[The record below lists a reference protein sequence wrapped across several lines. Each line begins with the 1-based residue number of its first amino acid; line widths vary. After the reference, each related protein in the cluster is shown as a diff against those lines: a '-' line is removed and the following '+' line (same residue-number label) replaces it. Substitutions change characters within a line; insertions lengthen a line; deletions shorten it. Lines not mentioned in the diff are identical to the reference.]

1 MSDSDVP
8 TPAPDGNVPP
18 PPPPPPSGSPIPPPV
33 EPSSADPTL
42 AGDATPTDPT
52 ISGDPTSPVDPTL
65 ADDPGLPGDGDPTL
79 VDIPVTPGSAAGAES
94 TTIMAA
100 TGAVAAGIPPTEPPA
115 VMMLDEEFAEEPV
128 PWYQKPG
135 PIAAVIIAVLAIGG
149 LVAWLIFGGSDDD
162 DDAASPTS
170 TFLAF
175 ELTDVAGDPLDTGF
189 VVEIVGPAD
198 APKSFVWLRPDGTP
212 AGEPAGDSTGS
223 DGRVAFEWEAD
234 DTVAD
239 PATWTS
245 TISAQISV
253 PAGWTPPGPVVDC
266 VLQPLEGQQ
275 TVVAMTVELSSPD
288 ASADRLASITFP
300 NYTAEPG
307 DSVSCRLAAIAPV
320 ETTVVE
326 TTVVDTTVVETTVV
340 ETTEATTTTTVAPT
354 TVPETT
360 TPPTTVPPSTTT
372 TSIDIIP
379 PTPAQTLWDVIEASP
394 SLSEF
399 EKFAIQAGY
408 QPALDDPTRTFTIF
422 APTNEAIDAFLNP
435 GAGSPPSTDS
445 TTTTVPPGT
454 LNQILL
460 AHANDTEAIIL
471 ADLLNLPSIPVL
483 CGDPQPIVNGTP
495 PTVGGAGI
503 YIQAPPASNG
513 VLYLIDK
520 VLTPINQTADN
531 CAAP

>member
-18 PPPPPPSGSPIPPPV
+18 PPPPPPPPP
-33 EPSSADPTL
+33 SGGSAVTPPDVPMLADDPTL
-42 AGDATPTDPT
+42 AGDPT
-52 ISGDPTSPVDPTL
+52 I
-65 ADDPGLPGDGDPTL
+65 ADDPMLPGDPLPGDPGDPTL

-94 TTIMAA
+94 TAMMAA
-100 TGAVAAGIPPTEPPA
+100 TGAMAAAGLPPTEPPE
-115 VMMLDEEFAEEPV
+115 VMILDDEFAEEPV

-149 LVAWLIFGGSDDD
+149 LVAWLIFGGNDDD

-198 APKSFVWLRPDGTP
+198 APKSFVWLRPDDTP
-212 AGEPAGDSTGS
+212 AGEPAGESTGS

-275 TVVAMTVELSSPD
+275 SVVAMTVELSSPD

-320 ETTVVE
+320 ETTVVG

-340 ETTEATTTTTVAPT
+340 ETTEATTTTTPPT
-354 TVPETT
+354 TVPATT

-379 PTPAQTLWDVIEASP
+379 PTPTQTLWDVIEASP

-399 EKFAIQAGY
+399 EQFAIQAGY
-408 QPALDDPTRTFTIF
+408 QPALDDPTRTFTLF

-435 GAGSPPSTDS
+435 DEGSPPSTDS
-445 TTTTVPPGT
+445 TSTDSTTTIPAGT